1 MTVTEIFSNL
11 HLMSI
16 INFIITSALSILT
29 GYLGYKLRKKDQNNE
44 QYRKEAEKKEK
55 LICEKREAQ
64 DDLNLAMA
72 RVMLLN
78 KYEHA
83 IAQGYYS
90 VNERNV
96 YHELYENYI
105 SAGGDGIIEELAQKV
120 IALPTTPPQKKDQ
133 GK

>member
-1 MTVTEIFSNL
+1 
-11 HLMSI
+11 MSI

-29 GYLGYKLRKKDQNNE
+29 GYLGYKLKKKDQNNE
-44 QYRKEAEKKEK
+44 QYRKEEEKKEK
-55 LICEKREAQ
+55 LIREKREAQ
-64 DDLNLAMA
+64 DGLNLAMA

-83 IAQGYYS
+83 MAQGYYS

-105 SAGGDGIIEELAQKV
+105 NAGGDGIIEELAQKV
-120 IALPTTPPQKKDQ
+120 IALPTTPPQIKDQ
-133 GK
+133 DK

>member
-44 QYRKEAEKKEK
+44 QYRKEAEEKEK
-55 LICEKREAQ
+55 LIREKREAQ
-64 DDLNLAMA
+64 DGLNLAMA

-78 KYEHA
+78 KYEQA
-83 IAQGYYS
+83 MAKGYYS

-96 YHELYENYI
+96 YHELYKNYI
-105 SAGGDGIIEELAQKV
+105 NAGGDGIIEDLAQKV
-120 IALPTTPPQKKDQ
+120 VVLPTTPPQIKDQ

>member
-1 MTVTEIFSNL
+1 
-11 HLMSI
+11 MSI

-29 GYLGYKLRKKDQNNE
+29 GYLGYKLKKRDQNNE
-44 QYRKEAEKKEK
+44 QHREEEEKKEK
-55 LICEKREAQ
+55 LIREKREAQ
-64 DDLNLAMA
+64 DGLDLAMA

-78 KYEHA
+78 NYEHA
-83 IAQGYYS
+83 MAQGYYS

-105 SAGGDGIIEELAQKV
+105 NAGGDGIMEDLAQKIV
-120 IALPTTPPQKKDQ
+120 VLPTTPSQKKDQ

>member
-1 MTVTEIFSNL
+1 
-11 HLMSI
+11 MSI

-29 GYLGYKLRKKDQNNE
+29 GYLGYKLKKRDQNNE
-44 QYRKEAEKKEK
+44 QYRKKREEEEEKKEK
-55 LICEKREAQ
+55 IVHEKREAQ
-64 DDLNLAMA
+64 DGLNLAMA

-78 KYEHA
+78 EYEHA
-83 IAQGYYS
+83 MAQGYYS

-105 SAGGDGIIEELAQKV
+105 SAGGDGIMEELAQKIV
-120 IALPTTPPQKKDQ
+120 VLPTTPPQKKDQ

>member
-1 MTVTEIFSNL
+1 
-11 HLMSI
+11 MSI

-44 QYRKEAEKKEK
+44 QYRKAAEKKEK

-120 IALPTTPPQKKDQ
+120 IALPTTPPQIKDQ
-133 GK
+133 DK

>member
-1 MTVTEIFSNL
+1 
-11 HLMSI
+11 MSI

-29 GYLGYKLRKKDQNNE
+29 GYLGYKLKKRDQNNE
-44 QYRKEAEKKEK
+44 QHREEEEKKEK
-55 LICEKREAQ
+55 LIREKREAQ
-64 DDLNLAMA
+64 NGLNLAMA

-83 IAQGYYS
+83 MAQGYYS

-105 SAGGDGIIEELAQKV
+105 SAGGDGIMEELAQKIV
-120 IALPTTPPQKKDQ
+120 VLPTTPPQKKDQ

>member
-1 MTVTEIFSNL
+1 
-11 HLMSI
+11 MSI

-29 GYLGYKLRKKDQNNE
+29 GYLGYKLKKRDQNNE
-44 QYRKEAEKKEK
+44 QYREEEEKKGK
-55 LICEKREAQ
+55 LIREKREAQ
-64 DDLNLAMA
+64 DGLNLAMA

-78 KYEHA
+78 EYEHA

-105 SAGGDGIIEELAQKV
+105 SAGGDGIMEDLAQKIV
-120 IALPTTPPQKKDQ
+120 VLPTTPPQKKDQ